1 MGKELLNQ
9 GMGKVTSW
17 TALFQTKG
25 SKIVRTKV
33 EGSLSTLKVQK
44 FENEEGFFGSV
55 HKKLL
60 SVVYICFV

>member
-33 EGSLSTLKVQK
+33 EGSLSLKVQK